1 MEDGATSSSTTAE
14 RLSILRNRQNAWSN
28 FTWSAKENVPMR
40 TGDVWELYSNFLAQ
54 SDGERTIN
62 VKQIPSAIRGIE
74 GTEWAIPDVG
84 CNITEIGIDPAQD
97 LLLVVEHFEDE

>member
-40 TGDVWELYSNFLAQ
+40 TGDVWELYGNFLAQ
-54 SDGERTIN
+54 SDGERTIH